1 MKKILGI
8 LAISLL
14 LPASGFSAQ
23 QTINNGETFGQ
34 ARTKLNANYTELYAQ
49 AATKW
54 VTGTAYT
61 ADNQL
66 VVYGGNIYV
75 CVTSHTAGTFA
86 TDLAAGKW
94 KLWGSDIVVS
104 TVRTTAGGGSTTAP
118 PSEVAVGDALATKQD
133 SLVSGTSIKT
143 INSTSLLGSGDIVV
157 SGLGTLPTATYQILQ
172 ATGEGTYDWTST
184 LEGISG
190 ISGLT
195 SLALP
200 QGASPTVDAAG
211 EVALDITS
219 DQLIFYGAS
228 KHVVTGK
235 YQENFVVKSPV
246 DDDFLLFKARQA
258 ITITDIHVIAQG
270 GTSISIDIQECDSAG
285 ANCSSVD
292 AAITAD
298 TDGAEDDGTLS
309 NPTIDAGD
317 WVKVVLGAPSG
328 TVNFVSGSI
337 YYNLTAD

>member
-1 MKKILGI
+1 MKKFIIAVVLTLMAVNCYGGVE
-8 LAISLL
+8 LDGDA
-14 LPASGFSAQ
+14 
-23 QTINNGETFGQ
+23 NGLIDTSKGG
-34 ARTKLNANYTELYAQ
+34 LNA
-49 AATKW
+49 
-54 VTGTAYT
+54 
-61 ADNQL
+61 
-66 VVYGGNIYV
+66 
-75 CVTSHTAGTFA
+75 
-86 TDLAAGKW
+86 
-94 KLWGSDIVVS
+94 
-104 TVRTTAGGGSTTAP
+104 
-118 PSEVAVGDALATKQD
+118 
-133 SLVSGTSIKT
+133 
-143 INSTSLLGSGDIVV
+143 
-157 SGLGTLPTATYQILQ
+157 LPTAAYQIIQ
-172 ATGEGTYDWTST
+172 STGIGTFGWTST

-195 SLALP
+195 ALAIP

-211 EVALDITS
+211 EIALDTTS
-219 DQLIFYGAS
+219 DQLVFYGAS
-228 KHVVTGK
+228 KHVLTGK
-235 YQENFVVKSPV
+235 YQENFVVKSPA
-246 DDDFLLFKARQA
+246 DADDFLLFKARQA

-270 GTSISIDIQECDSAG
+270 GTSISVDIQECDSAG